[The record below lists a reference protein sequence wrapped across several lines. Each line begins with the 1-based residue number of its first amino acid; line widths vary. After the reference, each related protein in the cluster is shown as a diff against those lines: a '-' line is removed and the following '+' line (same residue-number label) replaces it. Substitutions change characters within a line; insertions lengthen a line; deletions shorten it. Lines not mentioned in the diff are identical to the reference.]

1 MSVGRRT
8 SIVVCAIAL
17 GLPASA
23 GAQVPGA
30 GDPVRATIAGWVA
43 QERPPAALTGLAKPN
58 AFQWSLTRRFYAQR
72 DFAAAWR
79 SDGTGAEVGS
89 LVGRLGRAA
98 EQGLDSADYPV
109 AQIRALAASPSDPD
123 SLALLDL
130 AATVA
135 FFRYAADLSLGRV
148 VPAAIDTMWAA
159 ADRPLDLAARLAEA
173 LDLGRVDAALGE
185 LAPPQREAALLRA
198 ALARYRAIAALGGWT
213 AVPGMEPLS
222 LGATGPRVGLL
233 RRRLEITGDLAP
245 GDGWGAEIF
254 DSALDAGVRL
264 AQARHGLTADGVAG
278 PATLAALN
286 VPVTARIRQ
295 LELNLERWRWAP
307 RDEGE
312 RYLSVNSADYSLE
325 VVDSERSVL
334 TSRIVA
340 GRADW
345 PTPIV
350 AGVLTEVTFNPRWSI
365 PRSITVKEILPILQR
380 DPDYLLREGI
390 HVTDTT
396 EEATELD
403 PALIA
408 WDSVTAGSFPYRLWQ
423 EPGPRNPLGRIRF
436 GIRNRFGVAL
446 HDTPYPQTF
455 GVSTRAFSHGCV
467 RVEAAESL
475 AVYVLRGLPGWSAD
489 SVCAILGQE
498 SERYLAVADPI
509 PVLIGYWTAWMGS
522 DGEVQFRPDVYR
534 WDAELD
540 TALRRRTRSGRR

>member
-1 MSVGRRT
+1 MSVRCS
-8 SIVVCAIAL
+8 SIVIAWAIAL
-17 GLPASA
+17 GLPPSA
-23 GAQVPGA
+23 GAQAPD
-30 GDPVRATIAGWVA
+30 DPVRAIIADWVA
-43 QERPPAALTGLAKPN
+43 QERPPAVLTGLTNPSGSG
-58 AFQWSLTRRFYAQR
+58 WMLTRRFYAQR
-72 DFAAAWR
+72 DFTAAWR
-79 SDGTGAEVGS
+79 SDGSGTDLGS

-98 EQGLDSADYPV
+98 EQGLDPADYPV
-109 AQIRALAASPSDPD
+109 ALIRSLAAAPGDPD

-148 VPAAIDTMWAA
+148 VPAVIDTMWAA
-159 ADRPLDLAARLAEA
+159 ADRPMDLVARLAGA
-173 LDLGRVDAALGE
+173 LDSGRVDAALGE

-198 ALARYRAIAALGGWT
+198 ALARYRAIADLGGWT
-213 AVPGMEPLS
+213 GVPGKEPLS

-233 RRRLEITGDLAP
+233 RRRLEITGDVAP
-245 GDGWGAEIF
+245 GDGGGAEIF
-254 DSALDAGVRL
+254 DSALDTGVRL

-312 RYLSVNSADYSLE
+312 RYLSVNSADYSLA

-340 GRADW
+340 GREDW

-350 AGVLTEVTFNPRWSI
+350 DGLLTEITFNPRWSI
-365 PRSITVKEILPILQR
+365 PHSIAVKEILPILRR
-380 DPDYLLREGI
+380 DPGYLLRDGI
-390 HVTDTT
+390 HVTD
-396 EEATELD
+396 ATDQTIELD

-408 WDSVTAGSFPYRLWQ
+408 WDSVTADEFPYRLWQ
-423 EPGPRNPLGRIRF
+423 ESGPKNPLGRIRF

-455 GVSTRAFSHGCV
+455 SVSTRTFSHGCV

-475 AVYVLRGLPGWSAD
+475 AVYLLRGLPGWGAD
-489 SVCAILGQE
+489 SVCAVLGQE
-498 SERYLAVADPI
+498 SERTVAIPAPI

-522 DGEVQFRPDVYR
+522 VGEVQFRPDVYR

-540 TALRRRTRSGRR
+540 AALRRRARAGRR

>member
-1 MSVGRRT
+1 MSVGCSST
-8 SIVVCAIAL
+8 VMACAIAL
-17 GLPASA
+17 GLPPSA
-23 GAQVPGA
+23 AAQAPD
-30 GDPVRATIAGWVA
+30 DPVRAIIADWVA
-43 QERPPAALTGLAKPN
+43 QERPPALLAGLTQPTGSL
-58 AFQWSLTRRFYAQR
+58 WTLTRRFYTRR
-72 DFAAAWR
+72 DFTPAWR
-79 SDGTGAEVGS
+79 SDGSDAAVGS
-89 LVGRLGRAA
+89 LVARLGRAA

-109 AQIRALAASPSDPD
+109 VLMRALAAAPGDPD
-123 SLALLDL
+123 SLALLDVV
-130 AATVA
+130 ATVA
-135 FFRYAADLSLGRV
+135 FFRYASDLSLGRV

-159 ADRPLDLAARLAEA
+159 GDRPLDFVARLAGA
-173 LDLGRVDAALGE
+173 LDSGRVDAALGE

-198 ALARYRAIAALGGWT
+198 ALARYRAIAATGGWA
-213 AVPGMEPLS
+213 AVPGREPLS

-233 RRRLEITGDLAP
+233 RRRLEITGDVAP
-245 GDGWGAEIF
+245 GDGWGSEIF

-325 VVDSERSVL
+325 IVDSGRSVL

-350 AGVLTEVTFNPRWSI
+350 AGLLTEVTFNPRWSI
-365 PRSITVKEILPILQR
+365 PRSIAVKEVLPILRR
-380 DPDYLLREGI
+380 DPGYLLREGI
-390 HVTDTT
+390 HVADATDQTI
-396 EEATELD
+396 ELD
-403 PALIA
+403 PALIV
-408 WDSVTAGSFPYRLWQ
+408 WDSVTAASFPYRLWQ

-455 GVSTRAFSHGCV
+455 SVATRAFSHGCV

-475 AVYVLRGLPGWSAD
+475 AVYVLRGLPGWGAD
-489 SVCAILGQE
+489 SICAVLAE
-498 SERYLAVADPI
+498 ETERYVATPDPI

-522 DGEVQFRPDVYR
+522 AGEVQFRPDVYR

-540 TALRRRTRSGRR
+540 TALRRRARSGRR

>member
-8 SIVVCAIAL
+8 YHCRVRHRAR
-17 GLPASA
+17 SA
-23 GAQVPGA
+23 PGRGRAQAPD
-30 GDPVRATIAGWVA
+30 DPVRAIIADWVA
-43 QERPPAALTGLAKPN
+43 QERPPAVLTSFTNPTGSV
-58 AFQWSLTRRFYAQR
+58 WTLTRRFYTQR
-72 DFAAAWR
+72 DFTAAWR
-79 SDGTGAEVGS
+79 SDGTGADLGS

-109 AQIRALAASPSDPD
+109 AQIRALATSPSDPD

-148 VPAAIDTMWAA
+148 VPAVIDSMWAA

-173 LDLGRVDAALGE
+173 LDSSRVDAALGA

-198 ALARYRAIAALGGWT
+198 ALARYRAIAAMGGWT
-213 AVPGMEPLS
+213 PVPGKEPLS

-233 RRRLEITGDLAP
+233 RRRLEITGDVAP
-245 GDGWGAEIF
+245 GDGGGAEIF
-254 DSALDAGVRL
+254 DSALDLGVRL

-278 PATLAALN
+278 PTTLAALN
-286 VPVTARIRQ
+286 VSVTARIRQ

-312 RYLSVNSADYSLE
+312 RYLLVNSADYSLE
-325 VVDSERSVL
+325 VVDSERGVL

-350 AGVLTEVTFNPRWSI
+350 AGLLTEVTFNPRWSI
-365 PRSITVKEILPILQR
+365 PRSIAVKEILPILRR
-380 DPDYLLREGI
+380 DPGYLLREGI
-390 HVTDTT
+390 HVTD
-396 EEATELD
+396 ATDQTIELD

-423 EPGPRNPLGRIRF
+423 EPGPQESAGAHPVRDPEPVRGGAARHAVSADVQRRDPGIQSRLCARGSCRVAGGVRAARTSRLGRRF
-436 GIRNRFGVAL
+436 G
-446 HDTPYPQTF
+446 
-455 GVSTRAFSHGCV
+455 
-467 RVEAAESL
+467 
-475 AVYVLRGLPGWSAD
+475 LRGHGTGERALRSGPGP
-489 SVCAILGQE
+489 
-498 SERYLAVADPI
+498 DPG
-509 PVLIGYWTAWMGS
+509 PDRLLDRL
-522 DGEVQFRPDVYR
+522 DGE
-534 WDAELD
+534 
-540 TALRRRTRSGRR
+540 RR